1 MAANDLSKTFDEIE
15 SDELSGLETTAPTDL
30 TLSPDR
36 DVDRRE
42 RKTKITRQLIEKKQL
57 THDLQLLRI
66 ELSQKNLNMEN
77 MKAQSLQKVEE
88 LEEKLH
94 DALHE
99 KQILTARLESQLSIQ
114 EQDARRRQE
123 LIKSELEDVRQRQK
137 HLESTNERLQEK
149 AGNVRR
155 TLKDLDV
162 SEDKYYELRSQSEE
176 DVSLRDFVAMRLY
189 EAVRPLSTE
198 IDQLRLRNKTLEE
211 ETNAYSKDVVELR
224 EKLDEERQSH
234 GELRVKHQKISMEYA
249 DTKSQVK
256 VDNYRVENYDR
267 VKGDRDN
274 MESDILDLQRQLSV
288 LDGAHKS
295 LQKERDDLY
304 SDCTAA
310 KQSLSLLKQ
319 DKEYLTK
326 QVSDLSNRITFAE
339 EKAQQSALNLEDAK
353 RSREDM
359 YEKYVSSRD
368 QYKTEYENKLKDELE
383 QIRTR
388 TNAEI
393 DRLRTSTR
401 EMYERENRNLR
412 EAREMAIS
420 ERDRAQAAERETSTK
435 YDQLLTEFRQLQM
448 SGDSRL
454 SELKNE
460 VKLKGFEAERTQM
473 VHEQAV
479 RNLTESQL
487 DVEKLQKKN
496 EVLTKEYYSL
506 QGGMDKR
513 ILELESE
520 ISDKQSKLIAYEKI
534 EKELDD
540 VVMQAAEVDDEQEAE
555 KVLFSYGYGANMP
568 STAKRRL
575 QQSVH
580 LARRV
585 LQLEKINTNLK
596 KDVDREK
603 SKIKQLAEELKSSNS
618 LLDQAQQP
626 YNYLIESI
634 RQRDASLQKQKEYIN
649 SLEHDK
655 EALEKEREDI
665 VRTKNQMSLDL
676 ERLLN
681 QKEEMSVMKQ
691 VVMNLSKHQS
701 GTKKPSVVPRDT
713 AKPKPSTVFAP
724 HNMFE
729 PQDDPNILKPG
740 SISLTR
746 DKSQWAK
753 KLKQKNMSEQPKYS
767 KVYAT
772 ATS

>member
-1 MAANDLSKTFDEIE
+1 MCFVN
-15 SDELSGLETTAPTDL
+15 EL
-30 TLSPDR
+30 
-36 DVDRRE
+36 
-42 RKTKITRQLIEKKQL
+42 
-57 THDLQLLRI
+57 
-66 ELSQKNLNMEN
+66 
-77 MKAQSLQKVEE
+77 
-88 LEEKLH
+88 
-94 DALHE
+94 
-99 KQILTARLESQLSIQ
+99 
-114 EQDARRRQE
+114 
-123 LIKSELEDVRQRQK
+123 
-137 HLESTNERLQEK
+137 
-149 AGNVRR
+149 
-155 TLKDLDV
+155 
-162 SEDKYYELRSQSEE
+162 
-176 DVSLRDFVAMRLY
+176 F
-189 EAVRPLSTE
+189 LST
-198 IDQLRLRNKTLEE
+198 IIITVYKV
-211 ETNAYSKDVVELR
+211 DVVC
-224 EKLDEERQSH
+224 
-234 GELRVKHQKISMEYA
+234 I
-249 DTKSQVK
+249 
-256 VDNYRVENYDR
+256 
-267 VKGDRDN
+267 
-274 MESDILDLQRQLSV
+274 
-288 LDGAHKS
+288 
-295 LQKERDDLY
+295 
-304 SDCTAA
+304 
-310 KQSLSLLKQ
+310 
-319 DKEYLTK
+319 
-326 QVSDLSNRITFAE
+326 
-339 EKAQQSALNLEDAK
+339 
-353 RSREDM
+353 
-359 YEKYVSSRD
+359 RD

-412 EAREMAIS
+412 EAREMSIS

-487 DVEKLQKKN
+487 EVEKLQKKN

-506 QGGMDKR
+506 QGAMDKR

-520 ISDKQSKLIAYEKI
+520 ISDKQSKLVAYEKI

-540 VVMQAAEVDDEQEAE
+540 VVMQAAEVDNEQEAE

-634 RQRDASLQKQKEYIN
+634 RQRDASLQKQKEYIL

-701 GTKKPSVVPRDT
+701 GYKKTFTAPRDM
-713 AKPKPSTVFAP
+713 AKPKTSTVHAP
-724 HNMFE
+724 HNTFE
-729 PQDDPNILKPG
+729 PQDDPNVLKPG

-767 KVYAT
+767 QVYAT